1 MPSKILYNDYYC
13 RQIQN
18 NFLKSFCYD
27 LRLKTIIKL
36 LKINPDDKI
45 LEIGANTGEV
55 TKELLKLSNYVIGID
70 INENAIKIANISSV
84 ILMDVQKMD
93 FKNNFFDKIASIHTI
108 EHVPN
113 IKTTFFEVN
122 RVLKPGGQAAF
133 IYPCELFRGSSA
145 LIDAIKIYG
154 NPIYARKLHVH
165 KLNPQK
171 IEKAI
176 AGTNLKIKK
185 SGVFFEPVP
194 AFYTLLE
201 KCNPAN

>member
-18 NFLKSFCYD
+18 NFLKSFCYN
-27 LRLKTIIKL
+27 LRLKKIIEL
-36 LKINPDDKI
+36 LKINPNDKI

-55 TKELLKLSNYVIGID
+55 TKELMRFSDYVIGID
-70 INENAIKIANISSV
+70 INENAIKIANIPSV
-84 ILMDVQKMD
+84 ILMDAQKMD
-93 FKNNFFDKIASIHTI
+93 FKNNFFDKIVGIHTI
-108 EHVPN
+108 EHIPN
-113 IKTTFFEVN
+113 IKKTFFEIS

-145 LIDAIKIYG
+145 LVDAIKIYG
-154 NPIYARKLHVH
+154 NPIYARKLHIH
-165 KLNPQK
+165 KFNPQK

-176 AGTNLKIKK
+176 VDSSLKIKK

-194 AFYTLLE
+194 AFYSLLE
-201 KCNPAN
+201 KCKPVN